1 MKASVFL
8 CNSKIEKILVTL
20 YSDASS
26 PIVGLLHK
34 LGFSKDYRR
43 SSAAECLSIAR
54 PPLNIQGLLLDLV
67 DTVPKDFDLLTICLQ
82 TVDSYII
89 HTWCVVNVI
98 PDTTV
103 VNYKNTCVDRESFK
117 KISSFT
123 KTDICYT

>member
-8 CNSKIEKILVTL
+8 CNSKIEKVLVTL
-20 YSDASS
+20 YSDAS
-26 PIVGLLHK
+26 PTIVGLLHK

-43 SSAAECLSIAR
+43 SNAECLSIAR

-82 TVDSYII
+82 TIDSYII
-89 HTWCVVNVI
+89 HTWCVVNI
-98 PDTTV
+98 TSETTAI
-103 VNYKNTCVDRESFK
+103 NYKNTCVDRESLR
-117 KISSFT
+117 KISSFD